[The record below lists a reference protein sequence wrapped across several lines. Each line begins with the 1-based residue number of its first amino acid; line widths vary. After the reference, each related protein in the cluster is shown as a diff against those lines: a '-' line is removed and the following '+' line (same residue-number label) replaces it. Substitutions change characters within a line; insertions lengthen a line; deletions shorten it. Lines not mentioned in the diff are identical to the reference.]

1 MVMERLKSFRYVSQ
15 VLTIYLV
22 VGTCSGKSV
31 PAIFVFGDSL
41 ADAGNNFYIKTIAKP
56 VSPNGIDFGTTGEEL
71 GFENLTPSY
80 LAPTTVGDMILKGV
94 NYASSGAGLLNETG
108 AFFGDLINFD
118 MQISYFEKT
127 RQDII
132 SRIGEQAA
140 KSLLTQS
147 LYFLAIGS
155 NDILNFKANT
165 LGKNLSSDAYTDNV
179 ISRFRFQL
187 TRLYNLDAR
196 KIIVANIG
204 AAGCIPYTRDINP
217 PGNECI
223 ASVNEDARL
232 YNNKLKALLDGLT
245 LSNTE
250 SKYVYAD
257 AYAIF
262 EDILQNYASYGFDI
276 ADNACCH
283 IAGTHGGLFPCLTG
297 AQVCDDRSKYVFW
310 DAFHPSYAANIIAA
324 KHLMDGGSNFISPLN
339 IRQLVMG

>member
-1 MVMERLKSFRYVSQ
+1 MERLKSFRYVSQ

-56 VSPNGIDFGTTGEEL
+56 VSPNGIDFGTTGPSGRYTNNRTFFDLIGEEL
-71 GFENLTPSY
+71 GFENLTPPY
-80 LAPTTVGDMILKGV
+80 MAPTTVGDMILKGV

-147 LYFLAIGS
+147 LYFLAIGL

-165 LGKNLSSDAYTDNV
+165 LGKNLSPDAYTDNV

-187 TRLYNLDAR
+187 TL
-196 KIIVANIG
+196 
-204 AAGCIPYTRDINP
+204 
-217 PGNECI
+217 
-223 ASVNEDARL
+223 
-232 YNNKLKALLDGLT
+232 
-245 LSNTE
+245 
-250 SKYVYAD
+250 
-257 AYAIF
+257 
-262 EDILQNYASYGFDI
+262 
-276 ADNACCH
+276 
-283 IAGTHGGLFPCLTG
+283 
-297 AQVCDDRSKYVFW
+297 
-310 DAFHPSYAANIIAA
+310 
-324 KHLMDGGSNFISPLN
+324 
-339 IRQLVMG
+339 